1 MIRSEKFRVCIT
13 GNGMRYMYVHLICT
27 YKINLT
33 NPQRREHNTRSKAR
47 VCCVMRVSIKE
58 QNNLLN

>member
-13 GNGMRYMYVHLICT
+13 GNGMRYMYVRLIYN

-33 NPQRREHNTRSKAR
+33 NPQRREHNTRSKANILHMQR
-47 VCCVMRVSIKE
+47 SGIVQYV
-58 QNNLLN
+58 

>member
-13 GNGMRYMYVHLICT
+13 GNGMRYMYVHLIYN

-33 NPQRREHNTRSKAR
+33 NPQRREHNTREAKR
-47 VCCVMRVSIKE
+47 ECVLCDASD
-58 QNNLLN
+58 